1 MVDPIRDDAPARS
14 IMDWPAIFAGAAI
27 AAGITV
33 VFTGFNAALGFGS
46 FSVRT
51 GEGPGTF
58 TAILLGLFAF
68 LTMLAAYGLGG
79 YVAGRM
85 RTPVPGVGADE
96 VTARDGAHGLTMWAV
111 STLIGA
117 ILAFGAVSASLRVAG
132 GAAGTAVEATGQ
144 AVGGTLSGAGQV
156 AGGVISGVGQVAGG
170 AISGVGQIAGGAVQ
184 GAGQAM
190 GDGTLSDMLPEGARG
205 NPLEYITERLTRP
218 AGDGAQPYSDEDIQ
232 RQVTSIIGNV
242 LSTGE
247 LSDADRDFLAKA
259 IAARTNT
266 SEADA
271 NARIDEA
278 VKAAQ
283 DIRNEAQQRLDQA
296 KQAATDAAQ
305 KAQDEAN
312 KLRDEAEKRLEEA
325 KQAAIDAAETARR
338 GAVWT
343 AFALAASSLISAV
356 VAFLAAIRGGRDR
369 DEGRVWGGLVHG
381 RR

>member
-1 MVDPIRDDAPARS
+1 MVDPIRDEAPARS

-27 AAGITV
+27 AAGTTV

-46 FSVRT
+46 FSAET

-58 TAILLGLFAF
+58 TMVLLGLFAF
-68 LTMLAAYGLGG
+68 LTMIAAYALGG

-96 VTARDGAHGLTMWAV
+96 TSARDGVHGLTMWAV

-117 ILAFGAVSASLRVAG
+117 ILAFGAVSTGIRAAG
-132 GAAGTAVEATGQ
+132 SAAGTAVEASGS
-144 AVGGTLSGAGQV
+144 AVGGALQGAGQV
-156 AGGVISGVGQVAGG
+156 AGGVVSGVGQVAGG
-170 AISGVGQIAGGAVQ
+170 AISGVGQLAGGAMQ
-184 GAGQAM
+184 GAGQAA
-190 GDGTLSDMLPEGARG
+190 GDGTLSDMLPQGAQQ
-205 NPLEYITERLTRP
+205 NPIEYITDRLMRP
-218 AGDGAQPYSDEDIQ
+218 QDDTAQPYSDEDIQ

-242 LSTGE
+242 LRTGE
-247 LSDADRDFLAKA
+247 LSDPDRQYLARA
-259 IAARTNT
+259 IAARTNV

-278 VKAAQ
+278 VQGVQ
-283 DIRNEAQQRLDQA
+283 DMRNEAQQRLDQA

-305 KAQDEAN
+305 KAQDEAQR
-312 KLRDEAEKRLEEA
+312 LRDEAEQRVEQA
-325 KQAAIDAAETARR
+325 KQAAIDAAESARR

-343 AFALAASSLISAV
+343 AFLLAASSLIAGAV
-356 VAFLAAIRGGRDR
+356 SFVAAIRGGRDR
-369 DEGRVWGGLVHG
+369 DEGRVWAGLVH